1 MARPRQSENAITARE
16 RIEEAFWSLLAS
28 NNYSKISIKMLAAE
42 ANVNHNSIYYHYEN
56 IDEVAK
62 SAFNNVI
69 IQDLKPIMAVDIK
82 ELWQV
87 FLTAQSDY
95 RFRFERIRLF
105 ASSGSDYLQ
114 SLLKNGLID
123 VWLSQTG
130 KCLEDLSLKNQ
141 MELDFI
147 FSGIV
152 AMLGR
157 DDEELSKE
165 VWDELLNGELL
176 QTIFREMQHIVLK

>member
-1 MARPRQSENAITARE
+1 MARPRQSENTITARE

-42 ANVNHNSIYYHYEN
+42 ANVNHNSIYYHYKN

-62 SAFNNVI
+62 SAFDNVI
-69 IQDLKPIMAVDIK
+69 IQDLKPIMAGGIK
-82 ELWQV
+82 ELWPV
-87 FLTAQSDY
+87 FLTTQSDY
-95 RFRFERIRLF
+95 QSRFKRIRLF

-130 KCLEDLSLKNQ
+130 KRLEDLSHKDRL
-141 MELDFI
+141 ELDCI

-152 AMLGR
+152 AMLGK

-165 VWDELLNGELL
+165 VWNDLLNGELL
-176 QTIFREMQHIVLK
+176 QTIFREMQRIVLQ

>member
-16 RIEEAFWSLLAS
+16 RVEEAFWSLLAS

-42 ANVNHNSIYYHYEN
+42 AKVNHNSIYYHYEN
-56 IDEVAK
+56 IDEIAK

-87 FLTAQSDY
+87 FLIAQSDY
-95 RFRFERIRLF
+95 QSRFEKIRLF

-123 VWLSQTG
+123 AWLSQTG
-130 KCLEDLSLKNQ
+130 KCLNDLSLKDRL
-141 MELDFI
+141 ELDFI
-147 FSGIV
+147 FSGIM

-157 DDEELSKE
+157 GDEEMSKE
-165 VWDELLNGELL
+165 EWVNLFNGKLF
-176 QTIFREMQHIVLK
+176 QTLFYEMQRIVLE